1 MVFLVI
7 NSKGLF
13 GFGDFIIKLTN
24 PPNCVPY
31 CKEAAPLTICIS
43 FKASW
48 SKAFVIYS
56 LISFVF
62 SEIPESLDFPS

>member
-13 GFGDFIIKLTN
+13 EFGDFIIKLTS

-31 CKEAAPLTICIS
+31 CKEAAPLIICIS
-43 FKASW
+43 FKAS
-48 SKAFVIYS
+48 AAG
-56 LISFVF
+56 
-62 SEIPESLDFPS
+62 E